1 MAQNE
6 TVDILLIGSG
16 AAGGPFAWH
25 LSQVPGIRL
34 MCLEQGDWAGTTE
47 NRAYDDEQWLRLVQS
62 GRESDVNYF
71 RNGYPYDHSE
81 SYWEPVLGHNVGGAT
96 VHYGAGFA
104 RLRASDFLLRSLT
117 GVGDDWPIRYEDLAP
132 YYDLNDNHV
141 GVTGVPGN
149 PAYPNRQVTLLPMP
163 GADVKQTSVFQ
174 EAAYRLGWHSF
185 PSDRAIISVPFKG
198 RDPRNYK
205 EAKNRADVVHWPEA
219 VENGVVL
226 KTRATVREVTVNN
239 QGLADGAVYYDAD
252 GQVHE
257 QKARLVVLA
266 CNSIGTARVLLN
278 SKSNQFPDGLAN
290 GSGLVG
296 RGLMGHPLARVVG
309 EFEAGDPDS
318 VLFQTGASVSI
329 DEFYDM
335 RRRGDAIGG
344 FTFGAGGFSGPVAVA
359 LGTPRE
365 SISTIIPASL
375 EQGPRPTGHTVPWGR
390 RHHVAFEERFRRTS
404 GTLILCSELAE
415 ETNRVELDPTL
426 TDEFGTPAPKLIY
439 TRSEN
444 TVKLLRYAME
454 RGKQFMEEAGATKVT
469 AAYDVNPDSRFGY
482 DRSATVQWRG
492 AAPGHYLGT
501 ARMGTDPGRSV
512 VNKWGRAH
520 DVRNLF
526 IIDGSV
532 FTTAGSSGPTST
544 IQAIGLRTADYIK
557 THAQE
562 LLKKS

>member
-1 MAQNE
+1 MAQNDA
-6 TVDILLIGSG
+6 VDILLIGSG
-16 AAGGPFAWH
+16 AAGGPFAWY
-25 LSQVPGIRL
+25 LSQVPGL
-34 MCLEQGDWAGTTE
+34 SLVCLEQGDWTDRNTDE
-47 NRAYDDEQWLRLVQS
+47 DRANDEQWQRLVKA
-62 GRESDVNYF
+62 GRETDVNHF

-96 VHYGAGFA
+96 VHYAGGWS

-141 GVTGVPGN
+141 GVTGIPGN
-149 PAYPNRQVTLLPMP
+149 PAYPNRNVTLLPLP
-163 GADVKQTSVFQ
+163 GADADANPTSVFQ

-185 PSDRAIISVPFKG
+185 PGDRAIISVPFKG

-226 KTRATVREVTVNN
+226 KTRATVREITVNK

-257 QKARLVVLA
+257 QKAGLVVLA
-266 CNSIGTARVLLN
+266 CNSIGTARLLLN
-278 SKSNQFPDGLAN
+278 SKSNQFSDGLAN
-290 GSGLVG
+290 SSGLVG
-296 RGLMGHPLARVVG
+296 RGLMSHPLARVVG

-318 VLFQTGASVSI
+318 VLFQTGTRVSI
-329 DEFYDM
+329 DEFCDM

-359 LGTPRE
+359 LGTPPE

-375 EQGPRPTGHTVPWGR
+375 EQGPRPTGNTVPWGR
-390 RHHVAFEERFRRTS
+390 THHVAFQERFRRTS
-404 GTLILCSELAE
+404 GSLIICSELAE
-415 ETNRVELDPTL
+415 EANRVELDPKL

-454 RGKQFMEEAGATKVT
+454 RGKQFMEEAGATNVT
-469 AAYDVNPDSRFGY
+469 AEYDVK
-482 DRSATVQWRG
+482 SAGRG

-512 VNKWGRAH
+512 VNQWGRAH

-532 FTTAGSSGPTST
+532 FTTSGSHLPTST
-544 IQAIGLRTADYIK
+544 IQTLALRTADYIK

>member
-16 AAGGPFAWH
+16 ASGGPFAWY
-25 LSQVPGIRL
+25 LSQVPGISL
-34 MCLEQGDWAGTTE
+34 MCLEQGDWAGRTADGT
-47 NRAYDDEQWLRLVQS
+47 YDDDHIQRLVQG
-62 GRESDVNYF
+62 GRESDVNHF

-96 VHYGAGFA
+96 VHYGGGWS
-104 RLRASDFLLRSLT
+104 RLHSSDFLLRSLM

-132 YYDLNDNHV
+132 FYDLNDNHV

-149 PAYPNRQVTLLPMP
+149 PAYPNRNVTLLPMP

-219 VENGVVL
+219 IENGVVL
-226 KTRATVREVTVNN
+226 KTRATVREVTVNA

-278 SKSNQFPDGLAN
+278 SKSSQFPDGLAN

-296 RGLMGHPLARVVG
+296 RGLMSHPLARVVG

-318 VLFQTGASVSI
+318 VLFQTGARVSI
-329 DEFYDM
+329 DEFYAM
-335 RRRGDAIGG
+335 QRRGDAIGG
-344 FTFGAGGFSGPVAVA
+344 FQFGAGGFSGPVAVA
-359 LGTPRE
+359 LGTSPE
-365 SISTIIPASL
+365 SIATIIPASL
-375 EQGPRPTGHTVPWGR
+375 EQGPRPTGNTVAWGR
-390 RHHVAFEERFRRTS
+390 THHAAFEDRFRRTS
-404 GTLILCSELAE
+404 ASLIICSELAE
-415 ETNRVELDPTL
+415 EANRVELDPTL

-469 AAYDVNPDSRFGY
+469 AAYDVKTAG
-482 DRSATVQWRG
+482 RG
-492 AAPGHYLGT
+492 AAPGHYMGT

-512 VNKWGRAH
+512 VDKWGRAH

-532 FTTAGSSGPTST
+532 FTSSGSHLPTST
-544 IQAIGLRTADYIK
+544 IQAVALRTADYIK

-562 LLKKS
+562 LLKS

>member
-1 MAQNE
+1 MAQNDA
-6 TVDILLIGSG
+6 VDILLIGSG
-16 AAGGPFAWH
+16 AAGGPFAWY
-25 LSQVPGIRL
+25 LSQVPGL
-34 MCLEQGDWAGTTE
+34 SLVCLEQGDWTDRNTDE
-47 NRAYDDEQWLRLVQS
+47 DRANDEQWQRLVKA
-62 GRESDVNYF
+62 GREADVNHF

-96 VHYGAGFA
+96 VHYGGGWS

-141 GVTGVPGN
+141 GVTGIPGN
-149 PAYPNRQVTLLPMP
+149 PAYPNRNVTLLPLP
-163 GADVKQTSVFQ
+163 GADADANPTSVFQ

-185 PSDRAIISVPFKG
+185 PGDRAIISVPFKG

-226 KTRATVREVTVNN
+226 KTRATVREITVNK

-257 QKARLVVLA
+257 QKAGLVVLA
-266 CNSIGTARVLLN
+266 CNSIGTARLLLN
-278 SKSNQFPDGLAN
+278 SKSSQFSDGLAN
-290 GSGLVG
+290 SSGLVG
-296 RGLMGHPLARVVG
+296 RGLMSHPLARVVG

-318 VLFQTGASVSI
+318 VLFQTGTRVSI

-359 LGTPRE
+359 LGTPPE

-375 EQGPRPTGHTVPWGR
+375 EQGPRPTGNTVPWGR
-390 RHHVAFEERFRRTS
+390 THHVAFQERFRRTS
-404 GTLILCSELAE
+404 GSLIICSELAE
-415 ETNRVELDPTL
+415 EANRVELDPKL

-454 RGKQFMEEAGATKVT
+454 RGKQFMEEAGATNVT
-469 AAYDVNPDSRFGY
+469 AEYDVK
-482 DRSATVQWRG
+482 SAGRG

-512 VNKWGRAH
+512 VNQWGRAH

-532 FTTAGSSGPTST
+532 FTTSGSHLPTST
-544 IQAIGLRTADYIK
+544 IQTLALRTADYIK